1 MGEVQQPITLFLRR
15 RPWVSKRIKPLVA
28 VLWLS
33 GAVSA
38 CNSITS
44 DAADLILVDGQVI
57 TLSNQ
62 GVVEALAIRDERI
75 VAVGSNADIR
85 EHQGPQTHVIE
96 LAGRTVIPGLT
107 DNHFHGIGGGD
118 GVDLAGA
125 RSLREVLS
133 AISTRAEETPP
144 GDVIITNSDWH
155 EGQLDEQR

>member
-1 MGEVQQPITLFLRR
+1 M
-15 RPWVSKRIKPLVA
+15 SKRIKPLVA

-38 CNSITS
+38 CNSTTS
-44 DAADLILVDGQVI
+44 DPADLILVDGQII

-62 GVVEALAIRDERI
+62 GVVEALAVRDERI
-75 VAVGSNADIR
+75 VAVGSSADIR

-125 RSLREVLS
+125 RSLQEV
-133 AISTRAEETPP
+133 
-144 GDVIITNSDWH
+144 
-155 EGQLDEQR
+155 